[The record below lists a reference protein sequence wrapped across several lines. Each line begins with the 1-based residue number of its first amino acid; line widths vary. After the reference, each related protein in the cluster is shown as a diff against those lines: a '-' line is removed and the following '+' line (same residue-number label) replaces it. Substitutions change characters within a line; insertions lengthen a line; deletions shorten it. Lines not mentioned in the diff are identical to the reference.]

1 MLQRRHPQAMDVT
14 GGFGRIIQR
23 DHRVIVAAVLLRKG
37 GGSDVSGE
45 RSDVPRTD
53 AEDVSH
59 GTEPSRHVRS
69 RSLPLSQPG
78 LLPMRAFIVEITAK
92 LVVRSETDPEELP
105 ADIYSHIAEFLPS
118 DDDIL
123 DLEVHAVPLPV
134 DLSGSAPH

>member
-1 MLQRRHPQAMDVT
+1 MNYTPPVGHSAP
-14 GGFGRIIQR
+14 
-23 DHRVIVAAVLLRKG
+23 
-37 GGSDVSGE
+37 
-45 RSDVPRTD
+45 D
-53 AEDVSH
+53 AGHVNKVSH
-59 GTEPSRHVRS
+59 NLIR
-69 RSLPLSQPG
+69 LPPLPFNKPG